1 VKSTCESRAT
11 RRTPRRPAAP
21 AAGPSTAGTVGRA
34 PEEEAAGRSLVLVQG
49 GRVVCVVEDH
59 RREAA
64 RSVAHLLCR
73 LLMSETYVYACS
85 PQEAAALSADSPLP
99 LVPQSWNELYRA
111 IPWEDAAVGFR

>member
-1 VKSTCESRAT
+1 
-11 RRTPRRPAAP
+11 
-21 AAGPSTAGTVGRA
+21 
-34 PEEEAAGRSLVLVQG
+34 VLVQG